1 RRRARAREPE
11 PQDRAGRVRVRAR
24 PLRLRQ
30 VDAAAHSFGPAP
42 PDRGPGGD
50 RGPAGGR
57 TAPGRRHRVPAGDPA
72 AVEERAEQRAGAD
85 PHHEAPDRAVP
96 PARAGAA
103 DAGRARGFRRALPLR
118 ALGRHAAAGRHR
130 ARAGARPGHSA
141 HGRAVRRA
149 RRHDARFHDGGAAA
163 HLAAHRQ
170 IGAVHHPLHP
180 RSRVPVRSGS
190 DAVGAPG
197 TRDRRP
203 ADRSRPPA
211 HAGHDVAAQ
220 VRRLLRAP
228 ARALHQGSPGAAGAI
243 AMKRFSFLIVSLA
256 FLLALLGIWHWA
268 IVFFHVPPYLLP
280 KPGAVVDAL
289 WGGLVRSGGFYPH
302 IGATLHSTV
311 TGYAIGCAL
320 ALVAG
325 TLLAE
330 FPRAE
335 RLLTPYIVAL
345 QSMPK
350 VALAPLII
358 VWFGYDI
365 ASKIVMVALI
375 CFFPVFVN
383 TVVGLKSV
391 DRNLLALYRV
401 FSASRLSILLN
412 VKVPAAAGSI
422 FAGLQIA
429 VVMALIGAV
438 VAEFVASRA

>member
-1 RRRARAREPE
+1 
-11 PQDRAGRVRVRAR
+11 
-24 PLRLRQ
+24 
-30 VDAAAHSFGPAP
+30 
-42 PDRGPGGD
+42 
-50 RGPAGGR
+50 
-57 TAPGRRHRVPAGDPA
+57 
-72 AVEERAEQRAGAD
+72 
-85 PHHEAPDRAVP
+85 
-96 PARAGAA
+96 
-103 DAGRARGFRRALPLR
+103 
-118 ALGRHAAAGRHR
+118 
-130 ARAGARPGHSA
+130 
-141 HGRAVRRA
+141 
-149 RRHDARFHDGGAAA
+149 
-163 HLAAHRQ
+163 
-170 IGAVHHPLHP
+170 
-180 RSRVPVRSGS
+180 
-190 DAVGAPG
+190 
-197 TRDRRP
+197 
-203 ADRSRPPA
+203 
-211 HAGHDVAAQ
+211 
-220 VRRLLRAP
+220 
-228 ARALHQGSPGAAGAI
+228 
-243 AMKRFSFLIVSLA
+243 MKRFSFLIVSLA

-438 VAEFVASRA
+438 VAEFVASRAGLGNLIQASAVSLDVATMFACVLLLALIGVGGSWLLRTLHRRVVFWEKSDARTTTEA